1 MKFACYT
8 LGCKVNQYETQ
19 AMEQL
24 LVQSGHTLGSFDE
37 ICDGYIINT
46 CTVTA
51 VSDKKSR
58 NAIRRVRKLN
68 PAAAVGVCGCYAQ
81 SSPDEI
87 RKLDV
92 DVLIGTDGRE
102 AFVRHMIEAAAT
114 RQKWER
120 VDDAGQPRAFEI
132 LPAGG
137 LAARTRAL
145 LKVEDGCNNFCTYC
159 IIPYARG
166 PVRSLPLAEAVA
178 QARALAEAGYREI
191 VVTGIEI
198 ASWGWDFRDGNSF
211 TDLAEALCRAVPETR
226 VRLGSLEPRVVDE
239 AFCRRL
245 AACPSLCPQF
255 HLSLQSGSATVL
267 KRMHRK
273 YDPARFLESVTLLRA
288 FFPGCAV
295 TTDLIVGFPGET
307 EEEFEESVAFAEQCG
322 FAAMHIFPYSRRAG
336 TPADAMDGQIPK
348 AVKADRAARAGQT
361 AARLRETFD
370 RALVGTVQEVLFEQ
384 REGEYFTGHAPSG
397 VKVCVREEMAQNEL
411 RSVRIDAV
419 LPDGVL
425 GTPL

>member
-166 PVRSLPLAEAVA
+166 RVRSMPL
-178 QARALAEAGYREI
+178 
-191 VVTGIEI
+191 
-198 ASWGWDFRDGNSF
+198 
-211 TDLAEALCRAVPETR
+211 
-226 VRLGSLEPRVVDE
+226 
-239 AFCRRL
+239 
-245 AACPSLCPQF
+245 
-255 HLSLQSGSATVL
+255 
-267 KRMHRK
+267 
-273 YDPARFLESVTLLRA
+273 
-288 FFPGCAV
+288 
-295 TTDLIVGFPGET
+295 
-307 EEEFEESVAFAEQCG
+307 
-322 FAAMHIFPYSRRAG
+322 SR
-336 TPADAMDGQIPK
+336 
-348 AVKADRAARAGQT
+348 
-361 AARLRETFD
+361 
-370 RALVGTVQEVLFEQ
+370 
-384 REGEYFTGHAPSG
+384 
-397 VKVCVREEMAQNEL
+397 
-411 RSVRIDAV
+411 
-419 LPDGVL
+419 
-425 GTPL
+425 